1 MKPYL
6 TIDECKSIIDLINS
20 SDEETQTLGLNIL
33 ISKSFK
39 MNAPLRTAAYNAQ
52 CILSAVKKGVGLN
65 SSFLVCR
72 KINLKYALHRYLNL
86 FYNTPIY

>member
-6 TIDECKSIIDLINS
+6 TLEECQSIINLIES

-39 MNAPLRTAAYNAQ
+39 PTPSLKTAIYNAQ
-52 CILSAVKKGVGLN
+52 NILRI
-65 SSFLVCR
+65 R
-72 KINLKYALHRYLNL
+72 KNGGMCYPNRIEWYENELIKALKRYQNKLGHAGN
-86 FYNTPIY
+86 